1 MTNPVFSRPSVNL
14 RPEHPTAKKMLDVT
28 VQMIDAQGEV
38 SVRVQDVVAAA
49 GVQIPVLYRHFGNRE
64 GLIQAAHVQRL
75 LNEFDGFVNLGRES
89 AAAADSREALMARF
103 ASVVD
108 DLFGPERAPTRFKRL
123 NIVGSSYGRPGLQA
137 AVVEIQNEAA
147 AMLVALLEP
156 AQAIGWISESV
167 DLEAY
172 VRWLSGLT
180 MSQAIIDLSGD
191 DAAIAKCAEISRK
204 AALSALF
211 DAN

>member
-1 MTNPVFSRPSVNL
+1 
-14 RPEHPTAKKMLDVT
+14 MLDVT

-75 LNEFDGFVNLGRES
+75 LNEFDEFVSLGRES
-89 AAAADSREALMARF
+89 AATADSRDAFKARF
-103 ASVVD
+103 ASVLD
-108 DLFGPERAPTRFKRL
+108 DLFGPERAQIRFKRL
-123 NIVGSSYGRPGLQA
+123 NIVGSSYVRAGLQA
-137 AVVEIQNEAA
+137 AVVEVQNEAA

-156 AQAIGWISESV
+156 AQAIGWIPESV
-167 DLEAY
+167 NLDAY
-172 VRWLSGLT
+172 VRWLSGIT
-180 MSQAIIDLSGD
+180 ASQAIVDLSGD
-191 DAAIAKCAEISRK
+191 DATIAKCADISRK

-211 DAN
+211 DDN

>member
-1 MTNPVFSRPSVNL
+1 
-14 RPEHPTAKKMLDVT
+14 MLDVT

-75 LNEFDGFVNLGRES
+75 LNEFDEFVSFGRETT
-89 AAAADSREALMARF
+89 AAADSSEAFKARF
-103 ASVVD
+103 TAVLE
-108 DLFGPERAPTRFKRL
+108 DLFGPERAQTRFKRL
-123 NIVGSSYGRPGLQA
+123 NIVGSSYGRAGLQA
-137 AVVEIQNEAA
+137 AVVEIQNEATA
-147 AMLVALLEP
+147 VLVALLEP
-156 AQAIGWISESV
+156 AQAIGWIPESV
-167 DLEAY
+167 NLDAY

-180 MSQAIIDLSGD
+180 VSQAVVDLGAD
-191 DAAIAKCAEISRK
+191 DATIAKCADISRK

-211 DAN
+211 DDN